1 MASKAGKCLYH
12 RMRTGAHLIAYSTG
26 GAIHVDYGYLDR
38 AIKDQSERLTEAA
51 ADDLPATL
59 YTRQLY
65 LPIMITV
72 YQNLEPLNWD
82 VLYLRDNMSVTDSM
96 VKEAQEKISSQNIRH
111 IESAE
116 QPVEQLLVITQQAN
130 DNADKNPYCLLTL
143 DVRNTWTTPF
153 DIEFTV
159 DNSSDNED
167 TSATNLL
174 KSVVTIQPALTKRYI

>member
-1 MASKAGKCLYH
+1 MALSTENMTAMDLLD
-12 RMRTGAHLIAYSTG
+12 RTASTG

-38 AIKDQSERLTEAA
+38 AIKDQSEKLTETSAA
-51 ADDLPATL
+51 NDELPATL

-72 YQNLEPLNWD
+72 YQNLEPLHWD
-82 VLYLRDNMSVTDSM
+82 VLYLRDNMSVTETM
-96 VKEAQEKISSQNIRH
+96 VKEAQEKIAGQTIRQ

-130 DNADKNPYCLLTL
+130 DKDDKNPYCLLTL

-159 DNSSDNED
+159 DNSSDKDD
-167 TSATNLL
+167 TSGNSLL